1 MSARTFRRCE
11 DAPYVA
17 VVVGM
22 GLRAIL
28 LGVLLAGLAYPVG
41 GRTSADAPAWRGAAD
56 AAAGALE
63 VPVGRAEPASRAI
76 ERQAFPYTPQVE
88 WMPTRARN
96 FWEGR
101 RAPVEYIVIH
111 YTAVSY
117 ERTLEIFRSPFSR
130 VSAHYVVRQDGHIA
144 QLVGEADAAWHAG
157 HEWYNERSV
166 GIEIELDHER
176 FRDPQ
181 YTAEQYYA
189 TAALTCAIAKRHG
202 IPLDREHVVGHNEIP
217 FTKKLDPGPHW
228 GWPHFMWL
236 TSLCAPPTA
245 ATVRA
250 EWVAQSAN
258 VDITEGDRGQVTVAL
273 RNTGATAWHKGTAN
287 EARLAV
293 PGNDTS
299 YAFLADGWPT
309 PDRVA
314 VQTEQL
320 VPPGGVATF
329 TFGVKGAQTGDF
341 VLPLRGVVDGGA
353 WMDDHGIHTK
363 ITVRLAREDGLTP

>member
-1 MSARTFRRCE
+1 MSGCT
-11 DAPYVA
+11 
-17 VVVGM
+17 
-22 GLRAIL
+22 L
-28 LGVLLAGLAYPVG
+28 
-41 GRTSADAPAWRGAAD
+41 
-56 AAAGALE
+56 
-63 VPVGRAEPASRAI
+63 PVGRFATERATAVGSGANTNGSDLVAAAPRVETVSRAI
-76 ERQAFPYTPQVE
+76 ERQSFPYTPQVE

-101 RAPVEYIVIH
+101 DGPVQYIVIH

-144 QLVGEADAAWHAG
+144 QLVGEADSAWHAG
-157 HEWYNERSV
+157 HEWYNRRSV

-181 YTAEQYYA
+181 YSAEQYYA
-189 TAALTCAIAKRHG
+189 TAALACAIAARHG
-202 IPLDREHVVGHNEIP
+202 IPLDRTHVVGHNEIP

-245 ATVRA
+245 ATVA
-250 EWVAQSAN
+250 SSWVSQTA
-258 VDITEGDRGQVTVAL
+258 DLDLIEGDSGQVSVRL
-273 RNTGATAWHKGTAN
+273 RNSGATAWRKGTPN
-287 EARLAV
+287 EARLAI

-299 YAFLADGWPT
+299 YAFLASGWPT
-309 PDRVA
+309 ADRVA
-314 VQTEQL
+314 VQTEEL
-320 VPPGGVATF
+320 VAPGGVATF
-329 TFGVKGAQTGDF
+329 TFRVSAAKPGTF

-353 WMDDHGIHTK
+353 WMTHEGIHTK
-363 ITVRLAREDGLTP
+363 VTVRLAREDGLAP